1 MEDPMI
7 RTAVSLIALIPAVA
21 LAQAVGASGQA
32 KAKTEAQVG
41 SSSVTSA
48 TTVDAEIAAA
58 RTRGLPERPIARRV
72 AEGRAKGATEA
83 QQAASAHQLRVS
95 MESAAEVMEKAG
107 RTPSGDEIERGGYAM
122 ERGYSRADI
131 ESVVKAAPADRSLVV
146 ALDVLARLQDRGVG
160 TAQALAQVQSKL
172 AAKADDAALE
182 SLAAVNANAAVNAV
196 TPAAAVDG
204 KAAVGA
210 AAGAAGAAA
219 GVTTKAT
226 GIIKK
231 P

>member
-1 MEDPMI
+1 MI
-7 RTAVSLIALIPAVA
+7 RKAISLIALIPAAA

-32 KAKTEAQVG
+32 KARTEAQAG
-41 SSSVTSA
+41 SGSVATA

-58 RTRGLPERPIARRV
+58 HKRGLPERAINKRV
-72 AEGRAKGATEA
+72 AEGRAKGGSEA
-83 QQAASAHQLRVS
+83 QVASSARQLRLS
-95 MESAAEVMEKAG
+95 MEGSAEVMEKAG
-107 RTPSGDEIERGGYAM
+107 RKPSDDEIERGAYAM
-122 ERGYSRADI
+122 ERGYSRAEI
-131 ESVVKAAPADRSLVV
+131 EAVVKAAPADRSLVV
-146 ALDVLARLQDRGVG
+146 AFDVLARLQDHGMG

-182 SLAAVNANAAVNAV
+182 SLAAVNANAGVNAV

-210 AAGAAGAAA
+210 AAGVAGAAA
-219 GVTTKAT
+219 GTATKVT